1 MNLERG
7 IWMSDCI
14 FCKIIEGD
22 IPSRKV
28 YEDNDIVAILDV
40 SQVTKGH
47 TLVISKKHVRNILEY
62 DDDLA
67 AAVFSKIPRIAR
79 SVRQFDPEC
88 KGLNLLM
95 NNEEIASQSV
105 FHGHVHLLPR
115 YESDK
120 DGFGLKWETH
130 SDDYTDGELDTIQ
143 ESIQAELTKEENK

>member
-1 MNLERG
+1 
-7 IWMSDCI
+7 MSDCI

-28 YEDNDIVAILDV
+28 YEDEDIIAILDV

-47 TLVISKKHVRNILEY
+47 TLVISKKHVRNILDY

-67 AAVFSKIPRIAR
+67 AAVFSKIPKIAR
-79 SVRQFDPEC
+79 SVRQFDSEC
-88 KGLNLLM
+88 QGLNLLM

-115 YESDK
+115 YASEK
-120 DGFGLKWETH
+120 DGFGLTWETH
-130 SDDYTDGELDTIQ
+130 ADDYTDLELDTIQ
-143 ESIQAELTKEENK
+143 ESIQTELNKEESK

>member
-1 MNLERG
+1 
-7 IWMSDCI
+7 MSNCI

-28 YEDNDIVAILDV
+28 YEDDDILAILDV

-47 TLVISKKHVRNILEY
+47 TLVISKKHVRNILDY
-62 DDDLA
+62 DDELA
-67 AAVFSKIPRIAR
+67 AAVFSKIPKIAR

-115 YESDK
+115 YESNM
-120 DGFGLKWETH
+120 DGFGLKWESHTESY
-130 SDDYTDGELDTIQ
+130 SDDELDTIQ
-143 ESIQAELTKEENK
+143 KSIQTELTKEEHK

>member
-1 MNLERG
+1 MK
-7 IWMSDCI
+7 DCI

-28 YEDNDIVAILDV
+28 YEDEDVIAILDV

-47 TLVISKKHVRNILEY
+47 TLVISKEHVRNIFDYSDE
-62 DDDLA
+62 LA
-67 AAVFSKIPRIAR
+67 ADVFSKIPRIAR
-79 SVRQFDPEC
+79 AVKNFDPDC

-95 NNEEIASQSV
+95 NNEEIAGQSV

-115 YESDK
+115 YDET

-130 SDDYTDGELDTIQ
+130 SEDYSDEELDEIMT
-143 ESIQAELTKEENK
+143 AVKKELK

>member
-1 MNLERG
+1 
-7 IWMSDCI
+7 MSDCI

-28 YEDNDIVAILDV
+28 YEDDDVLAILDV

-62 DDDLA
+62 DDELA
-67 AAVFSKIPRIAR
+67 SAVFSKIPKIAR

-95 NNEEIASQSV
+95 NNEKFASQSV

-130 SDDYTDGELDTIQ
+130 SEGYSDSELDSIQ
-143 ESIQAELTKEENK
+143 ESIQNELNKEEKK

>member
-1 MNLERG
+1 
-7 IWMSDCI
+7 MSDCI

>member
-1 MNLERG
+1 MK
-7 IWMSDCI
+7 DCI

-28 YEDNDIVAILDV
+28 YEDEDVIAILDV

-47 TLVISKKHVRNILEY
+47 TLVISKDHVRNIFDYSDE
-62 DDDLA
+62 LA
-67 AAVFSKIPRIAR
+67 ADVFSKIPRIAR
-79 SVRQFDPEC
+79 AVKNFDPDC

-95 NNEEIASQSV
+95 NNEEIAGQSV

-115 YESDK
+115 YDET

-130 SDDYTDGELDTIQ
+130 SDDYSDEELDEIMT
-143 ESIQAELTKEENK
+143 AVKKELK